1 MKRGARG
8 QRGEGGGP
16 EWTVRSARRGAWE
29 PPGPGEVGQPR
40 RLGVHLPVRK
50 VGAGAERF
58 AWPPVSRL
66 HVSSLRVMR

>member
-29 PPGPGEVGQPR
+29 PHSPGEAGQPR
-40 RLGVHLPVRK
+40 RLGVRLPVRK

-58 AWPPVSRL
+58 AWPPVSRPR
-66 HVSSLRVMR
+66 VSSLRLTR